1 MFKIKKGKLLYGF
14 LGNGEIL
21 RAYLLFNLLSSEKN
35 KQNPFVQG
43 FPWSKLKFDAF
54 QEVVEWS
61 SCQMS
66 LQF

>member
-35 KQNPFVQG
+35 KRNPFVQG
-43 FPWSKLKFDAF
+43 FP
-54 QEVVEWS
+54 
-61 SCQMS
+61 
-66 LQF
+66 